1 MYLLYFIVLDFLNAG
16 IFPEFDSVLESN
28 KTYLTLSFLCF
39 VLPIIFWLLFYK
51 LYSYPYAKLF
61 HWISAFAVLLIIVGI
76 LSYASVNEALLG
88 PNNLGIDQT
97 VASDSSAQEIADSLP
112 LYLSI
117 YNVFL
122 SAILGFVYSMLLKRV
137 SKVQMH
143 LPF

>member
-1 MYLLYFIVLDFLNAG
+1 MYLLYFIVLDFLSAFN
-16 IFPEFDSVLESN
+16 FPEFDSVLEVN
-28 KTYLTLSFLCF
+28 KTYLSLSLLCF

-51 LYSYPYAKLF
+51 FYSYPYAKLF
-61 HWISAFAVLLIIVGI
+61 HWISALVILLIIVGI
-76 LSYASVNEALLG
+76 LSYATVNEALFG
-88 PNNLGIDQT
+88 SNNLGIDQLL
-97 VASDSSAQEIADSLP
+97 ASNNSAQEIADSLP

-122 SAILGFVYSMLLKRV
+122 SAILGFAYSLLLKRF

>member
-1 MYLLYFIVLDFLNAG
+1 MYLLYFIVLDFLNAFN
-16 IFPEFDSVLESN
+16 FPEFDSVLESN

-51 LYSYPYAKLF
+51 FYSYPYAKLF
-61 HWISAFAVLLIIVGI
+61 HWISAFAILLIIVGI

-88 PNNLGIDQT
+88 ANNSGIDQLL
-97 VASDSSAQEIADSLP
+97 ASNNSAQEIADSLP

-122 SAILGFVYSMLLKRV
+122 SAILGFVYSIFLKRF